1 MQHDAFAR
9 KQRDHALG
17 HRSLRVDLICH
28 AEQVAH
34 VALGC
39 GGKFHAIFHG
49 NGRGTEGEF
58 HVKHF
63 LYSRNGCGT
72 DGHPRVPEDEQM
84 AAELTAYL
92 ESFGPDLW
100 Q

>member
-1 MQHDAFAR
+1 MPSATEAFASTLSAM
-9 KQRDHALG
+9 QN
-17 HRSLRVDLICH
+17 RSR
-28 AEQVAH
+28 H

-39 GGKFHAIFHG
+39 DGKFHAIFHG

-72 DGHPRVPEDEQM
+72 GGHPRVPEDEQM

>member
-1 MQHDAFAR
+1 MPSATE
-9 KQRDHALG
+9 G
-17 HRSLRVDLICH
+17 LRVDLICH

-39 GGKFHAIFHG
+39 DGKFHAIFHG

-92 ESFGPDLW
+92 ESFGPTSGNNLCARSAAHFI
-100 Q
+100 

>member
-1 MQHDAFAR
+1 MPSATEAFAST
-9 KQRDHALG
+9 L
-17 HRSLRVDLICH
+17 SVDLICH

>member
-1 MQHDAFAR
+1 MAD
-9 KQRDHALG
+9 L
-17 HRSLRVDLICH
+17 LTVDEPEHQPCGRLAGVH
-28 AEQVAH
+28 H
-34 VALGC
+34 VA
-39 GGKFHAIFHG
+39 AHG
-49 NGRGTEGEF
+49 RQIRIGRGAEGEF

-72 DGHPRVPEDEQM
+72 DDHPRIPEDEQM

-92 ESFGPDLW
+92 ASFGPDLW